1 VALLRLDRESRNR
14 TRVEAP
20 ERDGIAG
27 FDAIAVRTLL
37 DAGESSLDLG
47 DQFPLPVTSAQLDRA
62 VGFRRCA
69 VGEVGVVFAFLLQGG
84 QRVAALGQNRFAPGD
99 QLAAEIFALSV
110 VHERFVVR
118 RLITLNG
125 HVVHGRSYFRV
136 EFRGLIAIDRQR
148 NNDYPRQPRRDQPA
162 GIRGRFGGARSIC
175 RKRLARQ

>member
-1 VALLRLDRESRNR
+1 MPRIAPTTFPCVRGVEARPLDPVAAATGDSESLVAINPLAPFVALLRLDRESRDR

-47 DQFPLPVTSAQLDRA
+47 DQFPLPVTGAQLDRA

-99 QLAAEIFALSV
+99 QLAAEIFSSV
-110 VHERFVVR
+110 
-118 RLITLNG
+118 
-125 HVVHGRSYFRV
+125 GRS
-136 EFRGLIAIDRQR
+136 
-148 NNDYPRQPRRDQPA
+148 
-162 GIRGRFGGARSIC
+162 
-175 RKRLARQ
+175 